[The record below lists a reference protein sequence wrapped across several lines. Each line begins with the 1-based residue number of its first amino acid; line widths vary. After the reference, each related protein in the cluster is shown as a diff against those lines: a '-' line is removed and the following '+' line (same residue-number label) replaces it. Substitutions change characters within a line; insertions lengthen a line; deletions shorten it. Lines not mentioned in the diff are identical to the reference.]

1 MTVSSSILFNLPLIR
16 FRSLSLLSSS
26 RLPLSSLRS
35 ISISP
40 RKFRAFSTMTT
51 TDAKDAGMDDV
62 QRRLMFEDECI
73 LVDETDRVV
82 GFDTKY
88 NCHLMENIE
97 AENLLHRAFS
107 VFLFNSNYE
116 LLLQERGLC
125 SAERSLSLLSCS
137 RLPLSSLRSVS
148 ISPRKFRAFSTM
160 TTTDAKDAGMD
171 DVQRRLMFEDECILV
186 DETDLV
192 VGFDTKYN

>member
-1 MTVSSSILFNLPLIR
+1 MHTPMTVSSSYILFNLPLIS

-35 ISISP
+35 ISP
-40 RKFRAFSTMTT
+40 RKFRAFSAMTT
-51 TDAKDAGMDDV
+51 TDAGMDAV
-62 QRRLMFEDECI
+62 QKRLMFEDECI

-97 AENLLHRAFS
+97 AKNLLHRAFS

-116 LLLQERGLC
+116 LLLQQ
-125 SAERSLSLLSCS
+125 RSKAKVTFPPRVDQHLLQ
-137 RLPLSSLRSVS
+137 PSS
-148 ISPRKFRAFSTM
+148 SP
-160 TTTDAKDAGMD
+160 
-171 DVQRRLMFEDECILV
+171 
-186 DETDLV
+186 
-192 VGFDTKYN
+192 